1 MYIRDEF
8 FDLNDS
14 LIKQNGR
21 DNFDI
26 LLVQYVVS
34 YSNYCDGF

>member
-1 MYIRDEF
+1 MNFSY
-8 FDLNDS
+8 LNDS

-26 LLVQYVVS
+26 LLLQYVVS
-34 YSNYCDGF
+34 YNNYCDGF